1 LSASTSA
8 KFALP
13 AAPGRA
19 RLRFGLYAAHLL
31 AAFAIA
37 ISNSLLG
44 LAVLAFPW
52 LRNEPALP
60 APARRPAA
68 LAAVY
73 LLALGAAV
81 LASPSPGLSTRSLSE
96 VFTFA
101 TFFLAL
107 AWVRGERQ
115 VRWLLDAA
123 ILIGALLALSGL
135 AQLAAGYGDLE
146 RRIRGPFSHYMT
158 FAGFLLPLD
167 LVLIARLLGRR
178 REPAADGPTAW
189 LDRPAVAWTALAAI
203 NLALFASL
211 TRSAWLALAVA
222 LLGLCALVR
231 PRLLLAAPVVAALF
245 LAVAPVPMVA
255 RALSIADLRDESNYD
270 RLCMAEA
277 GLRMVGERPLLGIG
291 PDLVKRL
298 YPIYR
303 HPSAPRWNVPHLHN
317 AFLQVAA
324 ERGLPALGALL
335 ALLGGSALAAWRG
348 WRRGGSAADVH
359 LGALGA
365 LTAFA
370 VAACFENNWGDTEVQ
385 RYVLFLLAVP
395 FCLAVTEGEGA

>member
-1 LSASTSA
+1 MSASPSA

-13 AAPGRA
+13 AAPGRP

-37 ISNSLLG
+37 VSNSLLG

-52 LRNEPALP
+52 LRTEPALP

-73 LLALGAAV
+73 LLALAAAV

-96 VFTFA
+96 LFSFA

-115 VRWLLDAA
+115 VRWLVDAA

-158 FAGFLLPLD
+158 FAGFLLALD

-178 REPAADGPTAW
+178 REPAADGPTAG
-189 LDRPAVAWTALAAI
+189 LDRPALPWTALAAI
-203 NLALFASL
+203 NLALLRQPHAQ
-211 TRSAWLALAVA
+211 RLARARRGARRRLRPA
-222 LLGLCALVR
+222 R
-231 PRLLLAAPVVAALF
+231 PRLLLAAPVAAALF
-245 LAVAPVPMVA
+245 LAAAPVPVVA
-255 RALSIADLRDESNYD
+255 RALSIADLGDESNYD

-335 ALLGGSALAAWRG
+335 ALVGGSALAAWRG

-395 FCLAVTEGEGA
+395 FCLAVAEDASP